1 MLRKLVRDLMHP
13 GFVTCSPEATLGQVA
28 VMLHQHHV
36 HALVVADRDGRPIG
50 IISDF
55 DLLAGEWLA
64 INDESTRIMRKLT
77 AGEMMSTPIATI
89 EADGPVPEA
98 VRRMR
103 AQEMSRL
110 LVTEQGKPVGMLS
123 ISDLVA
129 HLAKTAPLKRET
141 VADVMSRGIL
151 VCRDTTSVEAAAR
164 AMTDARYRSVLVVNA
179 QGKPLGI
186 ANGLDLLVACED
198 ESCSGMPVAQVMHP
212 ALTVHPTASLR
223 EAANLMI
230 QHHHHRL
237 VVIDPAQPEAMP
249 LGVIS
254 SYDIVAEMAH
264 ADSVWQ
270 QGK

>member
-1 MLRKLVRDLMHP
+1 MSKLVRDLMHP
-13 GFVTCSPEATLGQVA
+13 GFITCQANASLGQVA
-28 VMLHQHHV
+28 VMLHQQHI
-36 HALVVADRDGRPIG
+36 HALVVADRDGRPLG

-64 INDESTRIMRKLT
+64 INDASTAAMRRMT

-89 EADGPVPEA
+89 EAEVPVTEA

-103 AQEMSRL
+103 AHEISRL
-110 LVTEQGKPVGMLS
+110 LVTEHGKPVGMLS

-129 HLAKTAPLKRET
+129 HLAKTAPLKRDT
-141 VADVMSRGIL
+141 VADVMSRAIL
-151 VCRDTTSVEAAAR
+151 VCRDTTPVEAAAR

-179 QGKPLGI
+179 EGKPLGI

-198 ESCSGMPVAQVMHP
+198 ESCGEMTVAQVMHP
-212 ALTVHPTASLR
+212 ALTIHSNASLR
-223 EAANLMI
+223 DAANLMI

-237 VVIDPAQPEAMP
+237 VVIDPAQPETIP

-254 SYDIVAEMAH
+254 SYDIVAQMAR